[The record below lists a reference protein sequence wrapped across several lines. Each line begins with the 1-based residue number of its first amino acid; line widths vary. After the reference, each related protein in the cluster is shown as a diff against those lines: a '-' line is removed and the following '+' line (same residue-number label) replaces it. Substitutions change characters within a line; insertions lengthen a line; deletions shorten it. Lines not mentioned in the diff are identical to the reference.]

1 MRRWL
6 PALVCAL
13 SFGCDDAPEE
23 QVPARPPAPPPAA
36 AQPDVGAGVEVIEQE
51 EEPLA
56 AMVRLGET
64 KTPPAALS
72 AFTPGA
78 VRDLVLEV
86 KLTEGRKKTLH
97 VPRVRLATSV
107 EVLDGANLH
116 WKPHTLTTPQTDG
129 ADEAFLSAFRAAL
142 QPTDPPGTH
151 PLKTDEFHAI
161 EALPWPGTADA
172 HVATVA
178 SALRLTLG
186 HLRVSTPDEGLSK
199 GANWTVQRQLDLFG
213 VPTWERLENT
223 ASKIDGHQLE
233 VSSTVSFLPTEDG
246 AAAGVQAFGIPVARI
261 HGEGKL
267 RARFDLDAG
276 LPVDMQLQGKLTLT
290 GPDGTTKTI
299 GFELRADEDYLAAQD
314 PRVALTGEVTD
325 GGLVVGKAPAGT
337 KVWFNK
343 KKLRVSEEGDFVF
356 GFRRDAPPRALL
368 AFGFEDTPPIRHILH
383 VKDRTFEPEAI
394 DGLPEEFVNPDKETK
409 RALAKSRKRI
419 EKVRTKVSKTP
430 HYAGG
435 FAWPARGKIT
445 STYGR
450 KRILNGEEKSF
461 HWGID
466 IAGRKGSPVKSP
478 AAGVVV
484 FAEEDVPLAGNLI
497 ILDHGHG
504 LTSSFLHLQK
514 IKVQVGDEIKQGQ
527 NIATLGNT
535 GRSTGPHL
543 DWRMNWLD
551 TRVDPQLLVP
561 AR

>member
-13 SFGCDDAPEE
+13 LLGCDDAPVE
-23 QVPARPPAPPPAA
+23 PAPTPTPPAPAA
-36 AQPDVGAGVEVIEQE
+36 TAQPDAGVAVIEE
-51 EEPLA
+51 PEEPLVA
-56 AMVRLGET
+56 LVRLGET
-64 KTPPAALS
+64 KSPPAPVPD
-72 AFTPGA
+72 FTPGTA
-78 VRDLVLEV
+78 RDLVLEV
-86 KLTEGRKKTLH
+86 KLTEGRKKALH
-97 VPRVRLATSV
+97 VPRVRLSGSV
-107 EVLDGANLH
+107 EILDGANLR
-116 WKPHTLTTPQTDG
+116 WTPRTLHTPKTDG
-129 ADEAFLSAFRAAL
+129 VDEAFLSAFRAGL
-142 QPTDPPGTH
+142 QPTEPASTH
-151 PLKTDEFHAI
+151 ALKTDEFHAI
-161 EALPWPGTADA
+161 AALPWPGATDP

-178 SALRLTLG
+178 SALRLALG
-186 HLRVSTPDEGLSK
+186 HLRIPTPNEGLSK
-199 GANWTVQRQLDLFG
+199 GAHWTVQRQLDVFG
-213 VPTWERLENT
+213 VPTWQRLENT
-223 ASKIDGHQLE
+223 ASKVDGHQLE
-233 VSSTVSFLPTEDG
+233 VSGTVSFRPTEEG
-246 AAAGVQAFGIPVARI
+246 AASAGAQAFGMQVASI

-267 RARFDLDAG
+267 RARFDLTAG

-290 GPDGTTKTI
+290 GSDGSTKTI
-299 GFELRADEDYLAAQD
+299 GFELRADEDYFAAQD
-314 PRVALTGEVTD
+314 PRVVLTGEVTD
-325 GGLVVGKAPAGT
+325 GGLVVGRAPAGT

-343 KKLRVSEEGDFVF
+343 KKLPVSNEGDFVF

-368 AFGFEDTPPIRHILH
+368 AFGFEGAPPIRHILH

-394 DGLPEEFVNPDKETK
+394 DGLPKAFVNPDKETK

-419 EKVRTKVSKTP
+419 EKVRGKVSKTA

-435 FAWPARGKIT
+435 FVWPARGKIT

-466 IAGRKGSPVKSP
+466 IAGRKGNPVKSP

-484 FAEEDVPLAGNLI
+484 FAEKDIPLAGNLVI
-497 ILDHGHG
+497 VDHGHG

-514 IKVQVGDEIKQGQ
+514 IKVKVGDEVKQGQ
-527 NIATLGNT
+527 SIATLGNT

-561 AR
+561 PR